1 MWPKAISM
9 IANGDLPME
18 KIISHVFP
26 LQDFKKGIDMVSYG
40 FIIFLT
46 LTSSHTILGSFRQ
59 RKCQSNAY
67 SREMK

>member
-26 LQDFKKGIDMVSYG
+26 LQDFKKGIEMVSSG
-40 FIIFLT
+40 INHPHSHLI
-46 LTSSHTILGSFRQ
+46 SSNFRFSQ
-59 RKCQSNAY
+59 VKKMS
-67 SREMK
+67 K

>member
-9 IANGDLPME
+9 IAKGDLPME

-40 FIIFLT
+40 FNLP
-46 LTSSHTILGSFRQ
+46 HTHLISYNFRFFPA
-59 RKCQSNAY
+59 KKMS
-67 SREMK
+67 K

>member
-26 LQDFKKGIDMVSYG
+26 LPDFKKGIEMVSSD
-40 FIIFLT
+40 ICNP
-46 LTSSHTILGSFRQ
+46 HTKISQKF
-59 RKCQSNAY
+59 
-67 SREMK
+67 

>member
-26 LQDFKKGIDMVSYG
+26 LTDFKKGIEMVSSD
-40 FIIFLT
+40 ICNP
-46 LTSSHTILGSFRQ
+46 HTKISQKFQVLSG
-59 RKCQSNAY
+59 KENVKVMLIP
-67 SREMK
+67 EK

>member
-26 LQDFKKGIDMVSYG
+26 LQDFKKGIEMVFFRIYHP
-40 FIIFLT
+40 
-46 LTSSHTILGSFRQ
+46 HTKTFYQNFRFFPA
-59 RKCQSNAY
+59 KK
-67 SREMK
+67 M

>member
-26 LQDFKKGIDMVSYG
+26 LQDFKKGIEMVSSGIYRPHTN
-40 FIIFLT
+40 I
-46 LTSSHTILGSFRQ
+46 SSKFQVLSGKENVKVMLIPE
-59 RKCQSNAY
+59 K
-67 SREMK
+67 

>member
-26 LQDFKKGIDMVSYG
+26 LQDFKKGIEMVFLE
-40 FIIFLT
+40 FIILT
-46 LTSSHTILGSFRQ
+46 LKHIIKILGSFRQ
-59 RKCQSNAY
+59 RKCQSYAY
-67 SREMK
+67 S

>member
-26 LQDFKKGIDMVSYG
+26 LQDFKKGIEMVCFGIYHP
-40 FIIFLT
+40 
-46 LTSSHTILGSFRQ
+46 HTKISKKFQVLSG
-59 RKCQSNAY
+59 KENVKVMLIP
-67 SREMK
+67 EK